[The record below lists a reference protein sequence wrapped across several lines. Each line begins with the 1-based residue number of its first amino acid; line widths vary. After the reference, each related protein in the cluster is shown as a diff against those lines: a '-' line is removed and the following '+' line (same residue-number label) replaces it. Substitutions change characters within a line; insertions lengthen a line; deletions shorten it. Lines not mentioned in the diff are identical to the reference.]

1 MDMKWSQEVMVI
13 EKGLDFQYMP
23 NSTGESLRIL
33 FQGCV
38 AAFWEIVV
46 LMRHSYLWQGACH
59 SSLVHWDEKKT
70 CFHWIN
76 TTAHNFG

>member
-1 MDMKWSQEVMVI
+1 MVI

-46 LMRHSYLWQGACH
+46 LMRHSYL
-59 SSLVHWDEKKT
+59 
-70 CFHWIN
+70 
-76 TTAHNFG
+76 